1 MISLE
6 DLNFDASPL
15 AQQFSISYDEGK
27 DQTSLSVAT
36 STYQAQDVVI
46 FDGRYGL
53 ASSELRSDGD
63 LELRFSSLVNTN
75 EEITVI
81 TDENDATNEVSEET
95 VNGAHGASPPSL
107 TTLILWTLTSPST
120 WYLMTRRRCWLAHR
134 RAPDGRSPASLWSLS
149 EVLLWGAPLNVQQ
162 FFNWPGA
169 GPVDSRS
176 SGGPDHR
183 RDSTPTETRHLS
195 GLVA

>member
-6 DLNFDASPL
+6 DLNFDASPEL
-15 AQQFSISYDEGK
+15 GLSSFSISYDEGK

-81 TDENDATNEVSEET
+81 TDENVATNEVSEET
-95 VNGAHGASPPSL
+95 VNGAHVGVTAES
-107 TTLILWTLTSPST
+107 
-120 WYLMTRRRCWLAHR
+120 HD
-134 RAPDGRSPASLWSLS
+134 PDL
-149 EVLLWGAPLNVQQ
+149 
-162 FFNWPGA
+162 PG
-169 GPVDSRS
+169 
-176 SGGPDHR
+176 
-183 RDSTPTETRHLS
+183 L
-195 GLVA
+195 